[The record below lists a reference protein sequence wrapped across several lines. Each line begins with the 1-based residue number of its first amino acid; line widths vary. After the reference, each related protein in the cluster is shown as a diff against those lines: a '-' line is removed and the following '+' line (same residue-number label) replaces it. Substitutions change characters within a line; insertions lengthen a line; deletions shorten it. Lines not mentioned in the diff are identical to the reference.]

1 MKAVIL
7 VGGEGLRLRPL
18 TCNIPKPMV
27 PIVNRPFLEHLLDY
41 LKQHHIDEVLLC
53 LFYLPDQIRRHFG
66 DGEAF
71 GVKLK
76 YAVEDTPLGT
86 AGAVKNVEQELDDTF
101 FVFNG
106 DIFTDMDLT
115 ALLAFHRE
123 NKASATI
130 ALTPVENPTIY
141 GVVECD
147 ERGRV
152 LRFVEKPSWDAV
164 TTNMINAGVYVLEP
178 DVLELVPAATHY
190 MFEYGLF
197 PALLERRRPVF
208 GYPSSAY
215 WMDIGTPQKY
225 LDLHHHL
232 LMGRTPV
239 RFSGHVVAPSVWL
252 GRGCTVDP
260 SAKLEGPLV
269 VGEGCA
275 IELGAEVSGPTV
287 LGPSCTIGQQCI
299 IEGSVLWRNVR
310 LGCGAA
316 LKNSIVASDV
326 VIGEDAWASD
336 AVIGAGAVVGR
347 GRRLERGI
355 KVWPEENIK
364 SDPSSS

>member
-1 MKAVIL
+1 
-7 VGGEGLRLRPL
+7 
-18 TCNIPKPMV
+18 MV
-27 PIVNRPFLEHLLDY
+27 PIVNKPFLEHLLAY
-41 LKQHHIDEVLLC
+41 LKQHRIDEALLC
-53 LFYLPDQIRRHFG
+53 LFYLPDQIKSHFG

-71 GVKLK
+71 GIKLK
-76 YAVEDTPLGT
+76 YAVEDMPLGT

-101 FVFNG
+101 LVFNG

-130 ALTPVENPTIY
+130 ALTSVENPTIY

-147 ERGRV
+147 QRGCV
-152 LRFVEKPSWDAV
+152 LGFVEKPSWDAI
-164 TTNMINAGVYVLEP
+164 TTNMINAGIYVLEP
-178 DVLELVPAATHY
+178 DVLELVPAAAHY

-197 PALLERRRPVF
+197 PALLERRLPVF
-208 GYPSSAY
+208 GYRSSGY
-215 WMDIGTPQKY
+215 WMDIGTPGKY

-232 LMGRTPV
+232 LMGRAPV

-252 GRGCTVDP
+252 GQGCRVDP
-260 SAKLEGPLV
+260 SAKLSGPLL

-275 IELGAEVSGPTV
+275 IESGAEVSGPTV

-299 IEGSVLWRNVR
+299 IQGSVLWHNVQ
-310 LGCGAA
+310 LGRGAT

-326 VIGEDAWASD
+326 VIGEGVWASD
-336 AVIGAGAVVGR
+336 AVIGAGAVIGR
-347 GRRLERGI
+347 GNRLEQGI
-355 KVWPEENIK
+355 TIWPQKNIEP
-364 SDPSSS
+364 DASSSRAGY